1 MGNFLFDQESLDFLS
16 GAIYNPNAER
26 GYEAMSD
33 SFFWSDELVWEAL
46 AKFGTARP
54 FREFMGYR
62 GSVIRGA
69 PDFDLQPLWE
79 QVSKACPDW
88 PGLRLER
95 NSVSLAEELRR
106 AGRRFRLEAL
116 RVDREMRREVARGE

>member
-1 MGNFLFDQESLDFLS
+1 MVKFLFDQELLDFLS
-16 GAIYNPNAER
+16 GAIYDPNAER
-26 GYEAMSD
+26 CYEAMSD
-33 SFFWSDELVWEAL
+33 SFFWSDELDWEAL

-79 QVSKACPDW
+79 QVSKACPNW
-88 PGLRLER
+88 PGLRPER
-95 NSVSLAEELRR
+95 NSASLAGELRK
-106 AGRRFRLEAL
+106 AGRRFCVEAL
-116 RVDREMRREVARGE
+116 RLEREFRRQEARGE